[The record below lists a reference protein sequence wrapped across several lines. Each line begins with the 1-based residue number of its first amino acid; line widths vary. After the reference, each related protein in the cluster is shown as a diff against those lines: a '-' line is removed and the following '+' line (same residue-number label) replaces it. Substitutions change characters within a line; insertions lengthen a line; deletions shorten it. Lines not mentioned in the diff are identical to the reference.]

1 MRQWVVSIAI
11 LLIVNYVHPTV
22 ILAQNSIKSSA
33 NLEMT
38 GAALQAP
45 MVFTADALKAFPSD
59 AIQSFS
65 QTRASAGVS
74 TTSTVRGVQLPALIE
89 RVGLTDRAKAN
100 WKTLLVICTATDGYR
115 AVFTWPELSNT
126 AVGAGVLVVF
136 EQDGNPL
143 AAREGQIALLS
154 TADKRLG
161 ARHVRNLQRIELQ
174 FLPN

>member
-1 MRQWVVSIAI
+1 MRQWIVSIAI
-11 LLIVNYVHPTV
+11 LLIVYYVHPTV
-22 ILAQNSIKSSA
+22 TLAQNSINSSA
-33 NLEMT
+33 NVEMT

-74 TTSTVRGVQLPALIE
+74 TTSTVRGVQL
-89 RVGLTDRAKAN
+89 
-100 WKTLLVICTATDGYR
+100 
-115 AVFTWPELSNT
+115 SNT

-136 EQDGNPL
+136 EQDGSPL
-143 AAREGQIALLS
+143 AVREGQIALLS

-161 ARHVRNLQRIELQ
+161 ARHVRNLQKIELQ